1 MGCWLQMLRFAEK
14 ENASTVFPPFYKD
27 VSVRELSMVKIALS
41 HNRGQLFLSFLSSL
55 YCTAFSSFD
64 EDWVSAKPKK
74 SSPQLFRS
82 LGTLGR
88 KQPFSQR
95 KCLIRP
101 VSGRAETP
109 ERSLHFIN
117 NFKVLASNSLSTLF
131 QPISFPF
138 VSLVSRNYSFY
149 LFQIKEGQ

>member
-41 HNRGQLFLSFLSSL
+41 HNWGQLFLSFLSSL

-74 SSPQLFRS
+74 KLFRS

-88 KQPFSQR
+88 KPFSQR

-117 NFKVLASNSLSTLF
+117 NFRVLASNSLSTLF

-138 VSLVSRNYSFY
+138 VSLVSRNYSF
-149 LFQIKEGQ
+149 QIKEGQ